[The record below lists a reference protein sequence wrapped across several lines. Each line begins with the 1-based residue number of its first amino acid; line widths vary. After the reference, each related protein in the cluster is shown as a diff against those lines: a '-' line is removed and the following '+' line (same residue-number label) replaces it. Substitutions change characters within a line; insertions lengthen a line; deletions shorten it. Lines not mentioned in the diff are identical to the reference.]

1 MSMGY
6 NFQNNLVNQ
15 GDTASLVAFITEPNN
30 ETITQEGLA
39 AVEYTIQKPSGQKV
53 VLPGVV
59 ESDGAG
65 VLQFNETGEVGH
77 YVAVASFTLLDGSI
91 KSTKTNFEV
100 QDPFEEP
107 NPVPTTEME
116 ALTQAVWRRISGC
129 FDSSD
134 GGPWLREMTLR
145 VFNPESIRDFAEE
158 AVFDI
163 NNFQPQT
170 EFNLETFVKS
180 EDVVNKPN
188 SLFPLIVLATFLAV
202 IRHLM
207 RSYVEQPDPRGG
219 DITYE
224 DRRDYTA
231 RWEAIYNI
239 EYKLYERWI
248 YIAKR
253 QLYGFGLSKTL
264 VFSKSRSSYFPGAPW
279 RGRGNIPGWY

>member
-1 MSMGY
+1 MGLGY
-6 NFQNNLVNQ
+6 NFESNLVNL

-30 ETITQEGLA
+30 ENVTAENLA

-53 VLPGVV
+53 TLPGVV
-59 ESDGAG
+59 ESDGSG
-65 VLQFNETGEVGH
+65 ILKFNETSEVGH

-107 NPVPTTEME
+107 NPTPTTEME
-116 ALTQAVWRRISGC
+116 ALTQAVWRRIEDC
-129 FDSSD
+129 FDSGD

-145 VFNPESIRDFAEE
+145 VFNPQRMSDFAEE
-158 AVFDI
+158 AVFDF
-163 NNFQPQT
+163 NYFQPQT
-170 EFNLETFVKS
+170 EFNLETFLKS
-180 EDVVNKPN
+180 EEFVNNPN
-188 SLFPLIVLATFLAV
+188 PLFPVIVLGTFLAV

-224 DRRDYTA
+224 DRRDYTT
-231 RWEAIYNI
+231 RWETIYNI
-239 EYKLYERWI
+239 ETKLYERWV

-253 QLYGFGLSKTL
+253 GLYGFGMTKTL
-264 VFSKSRSSYFPGAPW
+264 VFSKSRASYFPGAPW
-279 RGRGNIPGWY
+279 RGRGWYPWP